1 MLDRSDKQQYAQ
13 SNAENEKLQATVN
26 DLKSWDV
33 KREAEL
39 IEARKREENMKYLNR
54 KLMERLISQQVS

>member
-1 MLDRSDKQQYAQ
+1 MDRSDKQQYAQ
-13 SNAENEKLQATVN
+13 LNAENEKLQATVN